1 MQVPYN
7 MERIFWLL
15 AGSDSQT
22 TRALMEQFERTQS
35 LHLPKDLHSKVGHW
49 PLPKGVVLG
58 VSAISTASRVASERG
73 KKAVLFNR
81 TQ

>member
-1 MQVPYN
+1 

-15 AGSDSQT
+15 SGSDSQA

-35 LHLPKDLHSKVGHW
+35 LHLPEELHSKVGQW
-49 PLPKGVVLG
+49 LYSKGLEG
-58 VSAISTASRVASERG
+58 GGLCDLLSQQHDERG
-73 KKAVLFNR
+73 KKAIRFDR

>member
-1 MQVPYN
+1 

-15 AGSDSQT
+15 SGSDSQT

-35 LHLPKDLHSKVGHW
+35 LHLPKDLHSKVGHL
-49 PLPKGVVLG
+49 PHPKGLGVG
-58 VSAISTASRVASERG
+58 VSAISTAIGVTSERS
-73 KKAVLFNR
+73 KKQVLFNR

>member
-1 MQVPYN
+1 

-15 AGSDSQT
+15 SGSDSQT

-35 LHLPKDLHSKVGHW
+35 LQLPKDLHNKVGNQSH
-49 PLPKGVVLG
+49 PKGLVVG
-58 VSAISTASRVASERG
+58 VSAISTVGVTSEKS
-73 KKAVLFNR
+73 KKQVLFNR